1 MGKHTV
7 DFDDY
12 EERDATGYDG
22 DEPKKGI
29 YNGSLVTVKD
39 HTSGAGNE
47 GFEWVF
53 EITEGDFSGW
63 RGWVYSNNDSSKWKT
78 QQIVKAI
85 TGGKTDKFVLDTED
99 NGKKTVK
106 KAKPVR
112 LRVINE
118 KYEDER
124 KGRIRVVLPSD
135 DAAASSKKGKTKNED
150 EDDPFAD

>member
-1 MGKHTV
+1 MAKHKI

-12 EERDATGYDG
+12 ESREDTGYDG

-29 YNGSLVTVKD
+29 YDGALITVKD
-39 HTSGAGNE
+39 HESAAGNE

-53 EITEGDFSGW
+53 EITDGDFSGW

-78 QQIVKAI
+78 QQIIKAI
-85 TGGKTDKFVLDTED
+85 TGGKTDDFLLDTD
-99 NGKKTVK
+99 DGGKKTVK

-112 LRVINE
+112 LRIVNE

-124 KGRIRVVLPSD
+124 KGRIRVVLPGE
-135 DAAASSKKGKTKNED
+135 ASTGKGKKAD
-150 EDDPFAD
+150 KDDPFDD